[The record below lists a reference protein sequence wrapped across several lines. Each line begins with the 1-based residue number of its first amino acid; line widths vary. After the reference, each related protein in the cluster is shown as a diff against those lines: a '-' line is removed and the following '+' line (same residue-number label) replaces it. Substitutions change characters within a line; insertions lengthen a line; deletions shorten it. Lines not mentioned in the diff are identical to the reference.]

1 MLRPDG
7 DVGDTR
13 GGVRHHSAW
22 TTTMTSP
29 LDTMTTAV
37 LALTERLEDLA
48 DLLDDT
54 SDFDYRWTPP
64 GGVSGSVGA
73 HLRHIL
79 DHVNALLAVDRT
91 GGITYDHRQRDTALE
106 QSRLVAIAAL
116 GRAATDLRAR
126 LNYWAERPLALQT
139 IVRRGGP
146 LVPVSTSLARELVFV
161 LQHTIHHQALIALLL
176 NQRGMELPS
185 QFGYAPSTPMRA
197 AS

>member
-1 MLRPDG
+1 
-7 DVGDTR
+7 
-13 GGVRHHSAW
+13 
-22 TTTMTSP
+22 MTSP